1 MYKFLNYPS
10 MQILFTKVVHFTKL
24 IKAGGRLRE
33 FNIRKLKHPDKELFS
48 IDTVDDRGNRIIF
61 QSEKN
66 GGTWHILPGEH
77 PLPPWVNE
85 VESKIGDAIE
95 EELRQV

>member
-1 MYKFLNYPS
+1 

-61 QSEKN
+61 QSEKT
-66 GGTWHILPGEH
+66 GGNWHIIPGEH
-77 PLPPWVNE
+77 PLPVWVAE
-85 VESKIGDAIE
+85 VEAKIGDAIE

>member
-1 MYKFLNYPS
+1 

-33 FNIRKLKHPDKELFS
+33 FNLRKLKQFTEKEIYS

-61 QSEKN
+61 RLEKE
-66 GGTWHILPGEH
+66 GSGPWHLIQQDH
-77 PLPPWVNE
+77 PLPVWVTE
-85 VESKIGDAIE
+85 VEAKLGEAIE
-95 EELRQV
+95 EELQLNH

>member
-1 MYKFLNYPS
+1 

-61 QSEKN
+61 QSEKI
-66 GGTWHILPGEH
+66 GGNWHIIPGEQ
-77 PLPPWVNE
+77 PLPAWVAE
-85 VESKIGDAIE
+85 VDSKIGEAIE
-95 EELRQV
+95 EELRQG

>member
-1 MYKFLNYPS
+1 MYKTHNYPS

-33 FNIRKLKHPDKELFS
+33 FNLRKLKHPEKELFS

-61 QSEKN
+61 HSEKI
-66 GGTWHILPGEH
+66 GGNCHNVPGEH
-77 PLPPWVNE
+77 PLPAWVAE
-85 VESKIGDAIE
+85 VESKIGDTIE
-95 EELRQV
+95 EELRNG

>member
-1 MYKFLNYPS
+1 

-61 QSEKN
+61 QSEKI
-66 GGTWHILPGEH
+66 GGNWHIIPGEH
-77 PLPPWVNE
+77 TLPVWVAE